1 MEHDRDRTASI
12 NIQKKGYEIAVPVDG
27 GEFKPV
33 EMVTVDDRAKAPKK
47 HTVDEAGI
55 VLELPQEAPC
65 L

>member
-1 MEHDRDRTASI
+1 
-12 NIQKKGYEIAVPVDG
+12 
-27 GEFKPV
+27 V